1 MIRSAGLFTFSASRQ
16 IAAVDLGR
24 QSGVC
29 WAQAAC
35 RLPTGAAPLNS
46 LIEATMQALGPF
58 GIALL
63 MALENL
69 FPPIPSE
76 LIMPLAGYQAA
87 QGQMPL
93 WLVILSGS
101 LGSLAG
107 TPPWYA
113 LGRVI
118 GTARLKRLAAH
129 HGRWLTMGPAEIEKA
144 DRWFD
149 ERGWRA
155 VLFGRLVPTV
165 RSLISIP
172 AGLSDMPFGRF
183 LLYSAIGT
191 VIWTTLLAL
200 AGFALGQGYGRIAA
214 FVDPV
219 STGVVVLIVALYL
232 FLVTTFKPTKG

>member
-1 MIRSAGLFTFSASRQ
+1 
-16 IAAVDLGR
+16 
-24 QSGVC
+24 
-29 WAQAAC
+29 
-35 RLPTGAAPLNS
+35 
-46 LIEATMQALGPF
+46 MQLLGPF

-87 QGQMPL
+87 QGLMPL
-93 WLVILSGS
+93 WLVIVSGS

-107 TPPWYA
+107 TLPWYV
-113 LGRVI
+113 LGRAI
-118 GTARLKRLAAH
+118 GTERLKRLAAR
-129 HGRWLTMGPAEIEKA
+129 HGRWLTMGPAEIDKA

-149 ERGWRA
+149 ARGWRA

-172 AGLSDMPFGRF
+172 AGLSNMPFGRF

-200 AGFALGQGYGRIAA
+200 AGFALGQGYGRVAVFI
-214 FVDPV
+214 DPI
-219 STGVVVLIVALYL
+219 STGVVVLIVAIYL
-232 FLVTTFKPTKG
+232 WRVVTFRAARA